1 VKCIAI
7 VIAMSSEA
15 EPILRVLNAQEIL
28 AVPLLPFKFYEA
40 HRSECRII
48 ISVNGVDKHHGVD
61 AIGTESAALNT
72 YCVIDRFKPDV
83 VISAGT
89 AGGWSARG
97 AMIGDVYLSDQK
109 FVHHDRRIG
118 IAGFLEYGIGSYPAV
133 PVSALARALNVK
145 QGIVTTSNSL
155 DENDDDRRLI
165 AESGGSVK
173 EMEAAAVAYV
183 CEMMSTPV
191 MAVKAIT
198 DLVDHP
204 MATAEQFNANLS
216 MASRQLGENL
226 LKIVDFC
233 APRSVRDL
241 EG

>member
-1 VKCIAI
+1 
-7 VIAMSSEA
+7 MSSEA
-15 EPILRVLNAQEIL
+15 EPILRALNAQEIS

-40 HRSECRII
+40 QRSACRII

-61 AIGTESAALNT
+61 SIGTESAALNT
-72 YCVIDRFKPDV
+72 YCVIDRFKPDL

-89 AGGWSARG
+89 AGGWSTRG
-97 AMIGDVYLSDQK
+97 AVIGDVYLSDQK

-118 IAGFLEYGIGSYPAV
+118 IVGFSEYGIGSYPAV
-133 PVSALARALNVK
+133 PVSDLARALNVK
-145 QGIVTTSNSL
+145 RGIVTTSNSL

-173 EMEAAAVAYV
+173 DMEAAAVAYV
-183 CEMMSTPV
+183 CEMMSIPV

-204 MATAEQFNANLS
+204 TATAEQFTANLT

-226 LKIVDFC
+226 LKIMDFC
-233 APRSVRDL
+233 ASRSVRDL
-241 EG
+241 DG

>member
-1 VKCIAI
+1 
-7 VIAMSSEA
+7 MSSEA
-15 EPILRVLNAQEIL
+15 EPILRALNAQEIS

-40 HRSECRII
+40 HRSTCRII

-61 AIGTESAALNT
+61 SIGTESAALNT
-72 YCVIDRFKPDV
+72 YCVIDRFKPDL

-89 AGGWSARG
+89 AGGWGARG
-97 AMIGDVYLSDQK
+97 AMIGEVYLSDQK

-118 IAGFLEYGIGSYPAV
+118 IAGFSEYGIGSYAAV

-173 EMEAAAVAYV
+173 DMEAAAVAYV

-204 MATAEQFNANLS
+204 TATAEQFTANLT

-226 LKIVDFC
+226 LKIMDFC

-241 EG
+241 DG

>member
-1 VKCIAI
+1 
-7 VIAMSSEA
+7 MSSEA

-40 HRSECRII
+40 HRSTCRII
-48 ISVNGVDKHHGVD
+48 IAVNGVDKHHGVD

-72 YCVIDRFKPDV
+72 YCVIDRFKPDL

-165 AESGGSVK
+165 AGSGGSVK
-173 EMEAAAVAYV
+173 DMEAAAVAYV

-204 MATAEQFNANLS
+204 TATAEQFTANLTT
-216 MASRQLGENL
+216 ASRQLGENL
-226 LKIVDFC
+226 LKIMDFC